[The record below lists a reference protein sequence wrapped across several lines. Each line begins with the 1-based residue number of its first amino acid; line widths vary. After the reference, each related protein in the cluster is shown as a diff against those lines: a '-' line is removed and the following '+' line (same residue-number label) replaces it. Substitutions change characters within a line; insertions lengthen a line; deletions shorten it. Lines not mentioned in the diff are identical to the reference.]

1 MSDRQSNLPWR
12 CSRPGLHEST
22 APTSE
27 ELLQP
32 STKLVPVQVPSE
44 VSSVDVHVPE
54 EELLLLLL
62 EAALLTSWLHVHMC
76 LHAGRSMPRH
86 EGLLLES
93 SELYMPQ
100 CLVVAKQQQQRS

>member
-1 MSDRQSNLPWR
+1 MSVHRGDLVV
-12 CSRPGLHEST
+12 
-22 APTSE
+22 TSE

-62 EAALLTSWLHVHMC
+62 EAA
-76 LHAGRSMPRH
+76 
-86 EGLLLES
+86 
-93 SELYMPQ
+93 
-100 CLVVAKQQQQRS
+100 